1 MIHGCDIVQYA
12 DDTQFIHTG
21 TTDELPDLITRA
33 EATLSLPKTYFNRN
47 GLMINPNKTQCL
59 FVSTRPFIRRIPP
72 DTTIN
77 FDNAL
82 ITPSKHI
89 KNLGIY
95 MDCHLTFDTH
105 SRNAQESDGD
115 PIFLNRIQD
124 KFDINTR
131 KIVIQSLALSIVN
144 YCLPVYGT
152 TNSTLLRRVQKLQ
165 NFAAKVCVGGVRR
178 SDHAIPFIIQLEWLK
193 I

>member
-1 MIHGCDIVQYA
+1 
-12 DDTQFIHTG
+12 
-21 TTDELPDLITRA
+21 
-33 EATLSLPKTYFNRN
+33 
-47 GLMINPNKTQCL
+47 MINPNKTQCL
-59 FVSTRPFIRRIPP
+59 FVGTRLFIRRIPP

-77 FDNAL
+77 FHNAL

-105 SRNAQESDGD
+105 IQEMHKKVMG
-115 PIFLNRIQD
+115 ILFFLNRIID

-131 KIVIQSLALSIVN
+131 KIVFQSLALSIIN

-152 TNSTLLRRVQKLQ
+152 INSTLLRRVQKLH
-165 NFAAKVCVGGVRR
+165 NFATKVCVGGAGR
-178 SDHAIPFIIQLEWLK
+178 SDHATPFITHLEWLK
-193 I
+193 IEKKKIF